1 MSWRKYFTPATTKNS
16 NLSVISGT
24 NSISNPGPAKTNYS
38 SYLPDVYSGSPNRID
53 RS

>member
-1 MSWRKYFTPATTKNS
+1 MTWRKYFTPVSTTKS

-24 NSISNPGPAKTNYS
+24 NSISKPGPAKTNYS

>member
-1 MSWRKYFTPATTKNS
+1 MTWRKYFTPANVTST
-16 NLSVISGT
+16 NLSVISGG
-24 NSISNPGPAKTNYS
+24 NNGSNPGPSRTNYS